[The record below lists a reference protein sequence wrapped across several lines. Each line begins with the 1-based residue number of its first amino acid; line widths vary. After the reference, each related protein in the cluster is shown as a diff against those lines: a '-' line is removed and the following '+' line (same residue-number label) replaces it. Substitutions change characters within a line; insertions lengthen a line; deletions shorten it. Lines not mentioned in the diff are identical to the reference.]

1 MNTNSN
7 TAAVRARNPENLK
20 LILYVDFASQPA
32 RAIAGFCLLNGIDHE
47 LKVIAMRKKEHMKEP
62 YISINPTNQI
72 PYMQEID
79 TVTGE
84 VFSLG
89 ESHTIM
95 RYLAESRACPEN
107 WYP

>member
-1 MNTNSN
+1 MNTN
-7 TAAVRARNPENLK
+7 TRARNPEKLK
-20 LILYVDFASQPA
+20 LILYVDLASQPA
-32 RAIAGFCLLNGIDHE
+32 RAITAFCLLNGIDHE
-47 LKVIAMRKKEHMKEP
+47 LKVVAMRKKEHMKEP

-84 VFSLG
+84 VFGLG

-95 RYLAESRACPEN
+95 RYLAESRACPDN